1 MYLILM
7 RHGEAVPQTE
17 DVPNRERR
25 LTKEGKKQVRT
36 TSRMLARFLKDRPLR
51 IFASPFMRTRQT
63 ARILSEECFAEGLHL
78 TEELLQGDFRQ
89 IENHLITDGGPLAL
103 VGHHPFLQSYLLE
116 AAGAGIQPDLAS
128 IAVVDYDMAW
138 KQGKL
143 IAYFTPALKK
153 IEKGRLMKKLLTIA
167 GSDSSGGAGIQADL
181 KTFAALGAYG
191 MSCICTL
198 TAQNTTG
205 VSMVVNTP
213 VEMVTAQLEAV
224 YSDIPPDGV
233 KTGMLSTPAIV
244 SAVAEFLRGHKGPAI
259 VVDPVMVA
267 TTGAVLLE
275 KEAIETYKDI
285 LIPEADLITPNIP
298 EAEVLSGLEIKT
310 EKDMENAAERIME
323 YGCRAVLVKGGHR
336 VHDAVDILFDG
347 KQFYRYEGK
356 RIKTKNTHGTGCT
369 LSAALAVKLAEGKTL
384 TKAAAEAKAYLTGAI
399 EAAKRRN
406 HRTGQRPRSS
416 FLVL

>member
-1 MYLILM
+1 
-7 RHGEAVPQTE
+7 
-17 DVPNRERR
+17 
-25 LTKEGKKQVRT
+25 
-36 TSRMLARFLKDRPLR
+36 
-51 IFASPFMRTRQT
+51 
-63 ARILSEECFAEGLHL
+63 
-78 TEELLQGDFRQ
+78 
-89 IENHLITDGGPLAL
+89 
-103 VGHHPFLQSYLLE
+103 
-116 AAGAGIQPDLAS
+116 
-128 IAVVDYDMAW
+128 
-138 KQGKL
+138 
-143 IAYFTPALKK
+143 
-153 IEKGRLMKKLLTIA
+153 MKKLLTVA

-233 KTGMLSTPAIV
+233 KTGMLSIPTIV

-267 TTGAVLLE
+267 TTGAILLE

-310 EKDMENAAERIME
+310 EKDMENAAERMME

-399 EAAKRRN
+399 EAAKDE
-406 HRTGQRPRSS
+406 TIGQGSVPVRH
-416 FLVL
+416 FWFCKTHGG